1 MALFIHLRRRL
12 ISYLIIAFSFFV
24 LNGCTSLYT
33 VVGKGASNFGQD
45 VMMPYLLT
53 TKDMELACSTGE
65 SLEPVLASLG
75 SYTTDVQQLKVLTN
89 LIAGL
94 CAHEDAQEANLEYI
108 RLAKIGQISVA
119 QDARTR
125 SKRLHTLAA
134 DRQYNAYLALSS
146 IYGEIG
152 NECPLFSNENGE
164 LIWTLGTLAAV
175 QSVLS
180 DTAGGG
186 EIGVPKKLAPR
197 AIRAA
202 SCLDS
207 EEGNK
212 RWWGL
217 PKAIIALLSSILP
230 GVGEKGVDQ
239 WEQMAIA
246 TQIGEDQGVR
256 ISRALMAV
264 GAENA
269 GKVDLLK
276 NLIRDQADSIEK
288 IAPSHD
294 FRLLDTV
301 ATKLIIGLSDALW
314 TEAEGHRTP
323 QGALGTFWDDSEDT
337 SALDINFDDL

>member
-1 MALFIHLRRRL
+1 MELFTHLRSWL
-12 ISYLIIAFSFFV
+12 IRYLIIALSIFV
-24 LNGCTSLYT
+24 LGGCSSLYT

-65 SLEPVLASLG
+65 SLGPVLASLG
-75 SYTTDVQQLKVLTN
+75 QYTTDIQQLKVLTN

-94 CAHEDAQEANLEYI
+94 CAHEKAQEANLEFI
-108 RLAKIGQISVA
+108 RLAKIGQITVA
-119 QDARTR
+119 QDARTQ

-134 DRQYNAYLALSS
+134 DRQYNAYLALRS
-146 IYGEIG
+146 IHGEIG
-152 NECPLFSNENGE
+152 NKCPMFSSENDE
-164 LIWTLGTLAAV
+164 LTWVLGTMAAV

-202 SCLDS
+202 SCLDTV
-207 EEGNK
+207 EGNQ

-230 GVGEKGVDQ
+230 GAGEKGVDQ

-246 TQIGEDQGVR
+246 VQIGEDQGVR

-269 GKVDLLK
+269 GKIDLLK
-276 NLIRDQADSIEK
+276 NLIRDQANSIK
-288 IAPSHD
+288 QIAPSHD
-294 FRLLDTV
+294 FRLLDSV
-301 ATKLIIGLSDALW
+301 ATVMIIGLSDILW

-323 QGALGTFWDDSEDT
+323 HGALGTFWDDVEDNEG
-337 SALDINFDDL
+337 LDIDFGDL